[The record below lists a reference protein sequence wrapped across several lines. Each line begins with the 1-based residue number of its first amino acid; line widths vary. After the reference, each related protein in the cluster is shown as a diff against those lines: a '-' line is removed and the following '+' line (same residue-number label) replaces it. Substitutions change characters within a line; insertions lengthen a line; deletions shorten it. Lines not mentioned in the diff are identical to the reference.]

1 MKTSWKNKRQEL
13 ISYLY
18 EQNAQIMNER
28 DELLAE
34 IFTCQANRQLYGYYL
49 QDIEKAIATLAE
61 QASDLRKAIEEIDKE
76 LLEYD
81 KKGQIFEEDI
91 YNYYKELQEDE

>member
-1 MKTSWKNKRQEL
+1 MRTSWKNKRQEL
-13 ISYLY
+13 ISHLY
-18 EQNAQIMNER
+18 EQNAQIMKER

>member
-34 IFTCQANRQLYGYYL
+34 IFTCQANKQLYGYYL

-91 YNYYKELQEDE
+91 CNYYKELQEDE

>member
-1 MKTSWKNKRQEL
+1 MNCQLRY
-13 ISYLY
+13 YLY
-18 EQNAQIMNER
+18 
-28 DELLAE
+28 
-34 IFTCQANRQLYGYYL
+34 
-49 QDIEKAIATLAE
+49 DIEKAIATLAE

>member
-1 MKTSWKNKRQEL
+1 MKLSWKNKRQEL
-13 ISYLY
+13 ISHLY

>member
-34 IFTCQANRQLYGYYL
+34 IFTCQANKQLYGYYL
-49 QDIEKAIATLAE
+49 
-61 QASDLRKAIEEIDKE
+61 
-76 LLEYD
+76 
-81 KKGQIFEEDI
+81 
-91 YNYYKELQEDE
+91 

>member
-91 YNYYKELQEDE
+91 CNYYKELQEDE